1 MQMIPRIPFSMCSPP
16 HPYLDLTSK
25 AVRTSFVLNGLF
37 PCPHLGSP
45 QSLSSG
51 QGVGT
56 SLTTVQQI
64 VGLVARNWG
73 GLSGAHCQHSS
84 PFSLPGALRQKAQLY
99 WYHTDGW
106 RVKRCREMAEEGP
119 EPGGVPIY
127 RRRQDSGWRD
137 LRANFPQGNYNL
149 LLTSRDKLAYQVGSV
164 CVCRC
169 TCTYDEAPW
178 VRGSGPCREAGP
190 WHSGS
195 AHAKGWLI
203 LQLLVPQLHELG

>member
-1 MQMIPRIPFSMCSPP
+1 M
-16 HPYLDLTSK
+16 LTSPSLSGPNFK
-25 AVRTSFVLNGLF
+25 SSPDLLCFEWPLSLPAPWISPVPELWAGSGDVTNHSPANSGACGQELGGTLWSALPALQSFL
-37 PCPHLGSP
+37 PPRSP
-45 QSLSSG
+45 QAEG
-51 QGVGT
+51 
-56 SLTTVQQI
+56 
-64 VGLVARNWG
+64 
-73 GLSGAHCQHSS
+73 
-84 PFSLPGALRQKAQLY
+84 
-99 WYHTDGW
+99 TDGW